1 MPDLAA
7 ETDAEAVILFG
18 SRGRGGWD
26 RQSDL
31 DAIVIHEG
39 AGDDDARA
47 GVYGMLDEIKERHY
61 PGYREY
67 ESLHHGVKD
76 GQIVETPAEYI
87 TGRRTLNHVMAR
99 AARERRIFS
108 RDPSASDRF
117 RHDGDVSK
125 PAGDAQFRAARRP
138 PPAAPRV
145 AARRCRPIEHGV
157 AQLLSDPTQ
166 AALAARQ
173 TGEGRI
179 DKHGKA
185 NNGAFSHDE
194 YKDDLSV
201 EIDGPGSRL

>member
-18 SRGRGGWD
+18 SRGRVGWD

-76 GQIVETPAEYI
+76 GQIVETPVEYI

-125 PAGDAQFRAARRP
+125 PAGDAQFRAARRLLRHEWQP
-138 PPAAPRV
+138 NSATVQA
-145 AARRCRPIEHGV
+145 IEHGV

-185 NNGAFSHDE
+185 NNGAISHDE